1 MTLVIGLFFI
11 MPAAFAT
18 SGACSGH
25 GGVDCS
31 AGPDSDG
38 SVICYDGW
46 EDSSVSYSS
55 MVMCQ
60 GYTTPEPSPTPMP
73 SPSPTIYPSAPENSF
88 SDTSTYS
95 YRDAIEFVKS
105 EGIVSG
111 YEDGTYKPI
120 NKINRAEF
128 TKILIQT
135 AFPDELS
142 TFVPTACF
150 KDVPA
155 DAWFAKYV
163 CLAKNKGVIGGYPD
177 GTFGPDKNINVA
189 ESLKITLEALFPN
202 IPSAEGEWYQKYLNY
217 ADGQGY
223 TVKEWSSVTT
233 QITRGEMAEFIYR
246 IKK

>member
-1 MTLVIGLFFI
+1 MLKRPLGFLAVAIGTFFI
-11 MPAAFAT
+11 VPAAFAT
-18 SGACSGH
+18 SGACSSH

-31 AGPDSDG
+31 AGPDIDG

-46 EDSSVSYSS
+46 EDSSVAYSS

-60 GYTTPEPSPTPMP
+60 GYVAPEP
-73 SPSPTIYPSAPENSF
+73 SPSPTTTSF
-88 SDTSTYS
+88 QSSFTDTSNYT

-111 YEDGTYKPI
+111 YEDGTYKPL

-135 AFPDELS
+135 AFQDELS
-142 TFVPTACF
+142 IFVPTACF

-155 DAWFAKYV
+155 DAWFAKYI

-202 IPSAEGEWYQKYLNY
+202 IPDAEGEWYQKYLNY
-217 ADGQGY
+217 ANNNGY
-223 TVKEWSSVTT
+223 TVKEWSNVTT
-233 QITRGEMAEFIYR
+233 QITRGEMAEFIYK